1 MQPNDSSGKN
11 TSRDAPLA
19 LPRRLSA
26 PQPDE
31 LRIVAPAWL
40 VDRAADPR
48 AIAGQNPQIGVSC
61 ASAPWRSIRLA
72 ALSRPCRSHREQAS
86 EAGEYVA
93 RNVAQYPFEAL
104 LLAGAIGYGI
114 GLLLHRSWFS
124 EPRQQTSA
132 SAGHSDDVL
141 LDVAR
146 ARMTD
151 RRQPAN

>member
-1 MQPNDSSGKN
+1 MNEHGLANTSEFSSGAVEQRWK
-11 TSRDAPLA
+11 
-19 LPRRLSA
+19 SA
-26 PQPDE
+26 QE
-31 LRIVAPAWL
+31 
-40 VDRAADPR
+40 
-48 AIAGQNPQIGVSC
+48 
-61 ASAPWRSIRLA
+61 
-72 ALSRPCRSHREQAS
+72 LSRRARKQAS

-104 LLAGAIGYGI
+104 LLAGLIGYGI
-114 GLLLHRSWFS
+114 GFLMHTRWSS

-132 SAGHSDDVL
+132 PVGHSDDVL